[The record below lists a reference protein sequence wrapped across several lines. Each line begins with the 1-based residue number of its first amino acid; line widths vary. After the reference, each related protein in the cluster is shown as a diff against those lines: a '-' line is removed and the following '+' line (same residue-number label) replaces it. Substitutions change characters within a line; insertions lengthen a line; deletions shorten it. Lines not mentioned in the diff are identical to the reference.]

1 MDFDVAASRIERYD
15 AVNGKL
21 LQVLDADALI
31 VENPEN
37 MLAVSL
43 LESIPEFSSD
53 DAEFILEVVDQYLAL
68 IEGTDEE
75 KKKIV
80 RRYATVIVG
89 LIAFTIAYRRLT
101 ASDETD
107 YEKDGGV
114 TVFLRYTLRL
124 LTTQQRDRLMR
135 LIVAMEQLR
144 EKNEKLYGKERISI
158 GFWVGGNVTPNK
170 FMGEEAGLS
179 FAYQK
184 YFGDKY
190 SYEDFKAA
198 YDRLSQNIKEFTELK
213 EMEYAAITHHEDV
226 EYQHDVKRLKCN
238 C

>member
-80 RRYATVIVG
+80 RRYATVIV
-89 LIAFTIAYRRLT
+89 
-101 ASDETD
+101 ET
-107 YEKDGGV
+107 
-114 TVFLRYTLRL
+114 
-124 LTTQQRDRLMR
+124 
-135 LIVAMEQLR
+135 
-144 EKNEKLYGKERISI
+144 
-158 GFWVGGNVTPNK
+158 
-170 FMGEEAGLS
+170 
-179 FAYQK
+179 
-184 YFGDKY
+184 
-190 SYEDFKAA
+190 
-198 YDRLSQNIKEFTELK
+198 
-213 EMEYAAITHHEDV
+213 
-226 EYQHDVKRLKCN
+226 
-238 C
+238 